1 MCSLHQVFDG
11 LKSLIDVCWLSETMA
26 AEMMKILIKWTKL
39 PNYVNWKVQCKIALI
54 KEGLWN
60 IVWNENAPESQ
71 GEQAKYLLWRDCA
84 LATIVLSVD
93 WTLLYL
99 LGPDSENPVV
109 VWRKLADEFQKKA
122 FANRLVLWRKWYNLK
137 LKDEQS
143 IQKHVKMLT
152 EIFDELFIIGDPI
165 DEENQVVHLLANLPE
180 SYDMLVTA
188 FEASPEVPK
197 LEIVTEGLLH
207 KETKQRDKESSTIE
221 VKAKTSKHQI
231 SRKGPK
237 CYHFGRFEQIK
248 REYRILLEHPGKN
261 QDNRTTSCSNKKL
274 LRKQKANAAEEDT
287 DHEGEEIVGLV
298 TEHAL
303 STNRRSNWNFD
314 SGATCHMC
322 NNEELFD
329 RIIGFEMPQEIAVGD
344 GHSVQAT
351 G

>member
-1 MCSLHQVFDG
+1 M
-11 LKSLIDVCWLSETMA
+11 
-26 AEMMKILIKWTKL
+26 
-39 PNYVNWKVQCKIALI
+39 QCKMALI

-60 IVWNENAPESQ
+60 IVTGNENAPESQ

-109 VWRKLADEFQKKA
+109 LWRKLADQFQKKT
-122 FANRLVLWRKWYNLK
+122 FANRLVLWRKLYNLK

-152 EIFDELFIIGDPI
+152 EIFDELSIIGDPI

-207 KETKQRDKESSTIE
+207 EETKQRDKESSTIE
-221 VKAKTSKHQI
+221 VKAITSKHQI

-237 CYHFGRFEQIK
+237 SYHCGRFGRIK
-248 REYRILLEHPGKN
+248 RECRILLEHPGKN
-261 QDNRTTSCSNKKL
+261 QDNRTTSYSNKKL

-287 DHEGEEIVGLV
+287 DDEGEEIVGLV

-303 STNRRSNWNFD
+303 SANRRSNWVFD

-329 RIIGFEMPQEIAVGD
+329 GIIGFEMPQEIAVGD